1 MKFWKPKK
9 QYYHEIAPDEIL
21 LDARNL
27 PQFNTQQM
35 EGRIEQPIPHRA
47 LNIIFI
53 VAFVFGVGGI
63 FRLGYLQISKGDY
76 FATRSEKNS
85 FESVPI
91 FADRG
96 LITDRNGVNLAWN
109 EKLKEGEAF
118 SKRIYTNDGGYAH
131 LLGYVGYPKKDA
143 SGNYWQTQFTGK
155 SGVESYYA
163 TQLEGTH
170 GAKYFETDATGK
182 VLSENITEEP
192 VHGTDVVLSI
202 DARVQTA
209 LYHGIEKLATD
220 AGYTG
225 GAGVIMNIHTGEVV
239 AITSYPEYSSNVMS
253 LATDNEKISHYFTD
267 KRKVFINRAIAGRY
281 TPGSI
286 VKPYLALAA
295 LNENIISPLKQIL
308 STGQITIPNP
318 FDSTKNTVFKDN
330 AAHGLVDMRKAI
342 AVSSNVYFYEI
353 GGGYKDQKGL
363 GIDRINQYAKDF
375 GIGLKTG
382 IDMDGEL
389 AGVVP
394 SVEWKAKTFPKD
406 PWRVGD
412 TYHTSIGQYGF
423 QVTPL
428 QMVRAMAGIASRGT
442 LVTPHIRLNETNPE
456 LTKTEQLP
464 FTDAQYQVVHEA
476 LRMVIT
482 TGTGESLNFPYLHMA
497 GKSGTA
503 QTDIS
508 KRRVNSWITGFFPY
522 EKPEYAFV
530 VLMDDGSGTAYIPAS
545 HAMRTAIEELYT
557 TYPDFVMQKGINY
570 TVPTTTN

>member
-1 MKFWKPKK
+1 MKFWKSRK

-35 EGRIEQPIPHRA
+35 EGRIEQPISHKS
-47 LNIIFI
+47 LNIVFLVALVFFI
-53 VAFVFGVGGI
+53 GGVV
-63 FRLGYLQISKGDY
+63 RLGYLQISKGDY

-96 LITDRNGVNLAWN
+96 LITDRNGINLAWN

-118 SKRIYTNDGGYAH
+118 SKRIYTNEGGYAH

-163 TQLEGTH
+163 TQLEGIH

-192 VHGTDVVLSI
+192 KHGTDIVLSI

-225 GAGVIMNIHTGEVV
+225 GAGIIMDIHTGEVI

-295 LNENIISPLKQIL
+295 LNENIISPLKKIL
-308 STGQITIPNP
+308 STGQLVIPNP
-318 FDSTKNTVFKDN
+318 FDPTKNTVFKDN

-353 GGGYKDQKGL
+353 GGGYKSQLGL
-363 GIDRINQYAKDF
+363 GIDRINKYAKDF
-375 GIGLKTG
+375 GIGVKTG

-389 AGVVP
+389 VGVVP

-406 PWRVGD
+406 PWRIGD

-423 QVTPL
+423 AVTPV

-456 LTKTEQLP
+456 LIKTEKLP
-464 FTDAQYQVVHEA
+464 FTDEQYQVVHEA

-482 TGTGESLNFPYLHMA
+482 DGTTASLNLPYLHVA

-522 EKPEYAFV
+522 EKPQYAFV
-530 VLMDDGSGTAYIPAS
+530 ILMDNGSGTAYIPAS
-545 HAMRTAIEELYT
+545 RAMRMTIEELYT
-557 TYPDFVMQKGINY
+557 TAPDFIIQKGL
-570 TVPTTTN
+570 PDKTN